1 MQHLLLACSEEELM
15 AKLFGAIH
23 PGFIA
28 QIQDAVTK
36 KDFAEMRL
44 KLKGMLNCTR
54 LFQSNRML
62 ELKEVETTIAL
73 LA

>member
-1 MQHLLLACSEEELM
+1 
-15 AKLFGAIH
+15 
-23 PGFIA
+23 
-28 QIQDAVTK
+28 
-36 KDFAEMRL
+36 MRL